1 MNGTTPSSNVL
12 TASIEV
18 LYVSIA
24 KDLNL
29 DTKFS
34 ILAFSRVF
42 YPICQFKLVLRL
54 EKDSQTEQDEIINSR
69 FSSDLLL
76 LASDTYPPIDA
87 NTVKFSARSSEGDKY
102 CLS

>member
-1 MNGTTPSSNVL
+1 MNGTTPSSKVL

-18 LYVSIA
+18 LYISIA
-24 KDLNL
+24 KDLRM

-34 ILAFSRVF
+34 ILAFPRVCL
-42 YPICQFKLVLRL
+42 ICQFKLMLRL
-54 EKDSQTEQDEIINSR
+54 EKDSETGQDEIINSR

-102 CLS
+102 